1 MKKIVLLVFAAALA
15 VSPAMAAK
23 KMKVKKEVDPNEN
36 SWRLVKASF
45 PLVLPS
51 WALPVYFSMQNDET
65 KKDAKKKK

>member
-1 MKKIVLLVFAAALA
+1 MKKIVVLVFAAALA

-23 KMKVKKEVDPNEN
+23 KMKVKKETDPNEN

-51 WALPVYFSMQNDET
+51 WALPIYFGMQKDE
-65 KKDAKKKK
+65 KKK

>member
-15 VSPAMAAK
+15 VSPAMAEKKTKAK
-23 KMKVKKEVDPNEN
+23 KETDPNEA

-51 WALPVYFSMQNDET
+51 WALPIYFGMQNDET
-65 KKDAKKKK
+65 KKDAKKK